1 MYENNYIRNVN
12 NFMDVI
18 IKEKTELKFK
28 LKYILL
34 ILMIFKM
41 KF

>member
-1 MYENNYIRNVN
+1 MYENNYIRNIN
-12 NFMDVI
+12 NLMDI
-18 IKEKTELKFK
+18 LIKEITDLKFK